1 VRSPKENLDITMRE
15 DKKNKDWNM
24 TQEEVAEAF
33 GISRNY
39 VQQIEKRA
47 LEKLRAEFKKRGVM
61 KEDYL
66 GED

>member
-24 TQEEVAEAF
+24 TQEEVAEVF
-33 GISRNY
+33 GVSRNY

-47 LEKLRAEFKKRGVM
+47 IEKLRAELKKRGI
-61 KEDYL
+61 KKQDLLE
-66 GED
+66 E